1 MTKDDKPKAYFRVD
15 SPHTRFI
22 NFGMTIAEEF
32 QKFSKTKKPIKRLAD
47 VEDLLR
53 NVSTYYS
60 ISAKDKVSEDKNCID
75 MLLRNTCLKLLINVN
90 KPIRELT
97 LQTFSFFMRLPKD
110 IFQAEY
116 IHFQQ
121 KGLADSKILETI
133 ANRFLVDYEECEY
146 YANVLGLT
154 TLSTL
159 TKLCDE

>member
-1 MTKDDKPKAYFRVD
+1 MTRDDKPKACFRID
-15 SPHTRFI
+15 SPHARSIKT
-22 NFGMTIAEEF
+22 GMIIAEEF
-32 QKFSKTKKPIKRLAD
+32 QKFSKTKKPVRRLAD

-53 NVSTYYS
+53 NVSKYYF
-60 ISAKDKVSEDKNCID
+60 ISVKDKVSEDKDCID
-75 MLLRNTCLKLLINVN
+75 MLLRNACLQLLINVN

-133 ANRFLVDYEECEY
+133 ANRFLVDYKECEY

-154 TLSTL
+154 TLSVL
-159 TKLCDE
+159 TRLYDE